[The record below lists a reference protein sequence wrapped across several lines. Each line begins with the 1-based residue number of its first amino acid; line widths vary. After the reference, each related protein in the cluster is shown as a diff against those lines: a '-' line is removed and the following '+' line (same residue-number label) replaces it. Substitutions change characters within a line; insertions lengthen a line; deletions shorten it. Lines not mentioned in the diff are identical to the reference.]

1 MKARFPIEGMTCA
14 ACQRHVEQAIRK
26 TNGVKTV
33 EVNLLSNSA
42 EVEWEEKECSY
53 QDIIAS
59 VKKAGYRALSPLQK
73 EENRKKK
80 DRALY
85 RLIASII
92 LLLLLMYISMGH
104 MISLPLPSFLAGH
117 ENALWFALA
126 QFIIVLPIII
136 INFHYF
142 ISGFKK
148 LFKGHPNMDS
158 LIALGA
164 LASLVYGVFA
174 IVRIGIGLSQN
185 DIEVVKQYHENL
197 YFESA
202 GMILTLVSLGKY
214 LEKIS
219 KKKTTSA
226 ITKLMDLAPK
236 TACIEQNGEEIE
248 VAIEQ
253 VHENNLVIVRKG
265 MSVPVDGIILEGNA
279 SLDQSNLTGESLPV
293 YKKEGD
299 TVLASSMVVAGFM
312 KVKVTKVGENS
323 SIATIIRLV
332 EEASNSKAPISKL
345 VDKISGIFVP
355 VIMGIS
361 LLVLTIFLL
370 TGASF
375 ETAFN
380 FAISVLVIACPCALG
395 LATPV
400 AIMVGTGKGASMGLL
415 VRNAEILEK
424 AHLIST
430 LVFDKT
436 GTITKGNPQVVDYF
450 CSIEEK
456 EAILSAICSLENQ
469 SEHPLSHAMIEY
481 GKKMGIS
488 QYAAIEDFQA
498 VEGKGIEGKIEGD
511 YYQIGNQNY
520 FSEIPEVLVSKYEK
534 CLSEGKTCLFVAKN
548 HSPIALIAIKD
559 EVKENAKETIARL
572 KKRGIRVIML
582 TGDHQR
588 TAESI
593 AHEVGI
599 DEVIAEVLPQD
610 KQKVVQ
616 QLQSDSHHL
625 VAMVGDGVN
634 DALALTS
641 ADLGIA
647 LGAGS
652 DIALDSSDIV
662 LLRNELGDILS
673 LIDLSK
679 RVLFTIRGNLFWAF
693 IYNCVGVFLASG
705 ALYSSLGIRLN
716 PMIASACMS
725 FSSLFVVL
733 NALTIYLFHRK
744 KKAKTKKEEEKMNMQ
759 TCILSVE
766 GMMCMHCK
774 KHVEEAVLKG
784 KNVLEAEASVEK
796 KQVVVSYENTIDKKE
811 LIRLIQDA
819 GYEAH
824 E

>member
-1 MKARFPIEGMTCA
+1 MKARFPIEGMSCA
-14 ACQRHVEQAIRK
+14 ACQRHVEQAIHK
-26 TNGVKTV
+26 TKGVKSV

-42 EVEWEEKECSY
+42 EVEWDEKECSS
-53 QDIIAS
+53 QSILDA
-59 VKKAGYRALSPLQK
+59 VKKAGYKALPPSQK
-73 EENRKKK
+73 GEKSKKK

-85 RLIASII
+85 RLLISIF
-92 LLLLLMYISMGH
+92 LLLLLMYVSMGH
-104 MISLPLPSFLAGH
+104 MVSLPLPSFLTGH
-117 ENALWFALA
+117 ENALWFALT
-126 QFIIVLPIII
+126 QLCIVLPIVAIH
-136 INFHYF
+136 FHYF
-142 ISGFKK
+142 VSGFQK

-164 LASLVYGVFA
+164 LASLIYGVFA
-174 IVRIGIGLSQN
+174 IIRIGIGLAQN
-185 DIEVVKQYHENL
+185 DMEIVKQYHDNL
-197 YFESA
+197 YFEST

-214 LEKIS
+214 LEKLS

-236 TACIEQNGEEIE
+236 TAYIEQDGKEIE
-248 VAIEQ
+248 VAIETI
-253 VHENNLVIVRKG
+253 HEQDIVIVRKG
-265 MSVPVDGIILEGNA
+265 MSVPVDGVIIEGNA

-299 TVLASSMVVAGFM
+299 SVLASSMVTAGFM
-312 KVKVTKVGENS
+312 KVQVSKVGENS

-361 LLVLTIFLL
+361 LLVLAVFLI
-370 TGASF
+370 TGSTF
-375 ETAFN
+375 EVAFN

-415 VRNAEILEK
+415 VKNAEILEK

-430 LVFDKT
+430 IVLDKT
-436 GTITKGNPQVVDYF
+436 GTITEGNPRVVDF
-450 CSIEEK
+450 VCITEDQES
-456 EAILSAICSLENQ
+456 LLTAICSLENQ

-481 GKKMGIS
+481 GKEQGITRYDS
-488 QYAAIEDFQA
+488 IEDFQA
-498 VEGKGIEGKIEGD
+498 IEGKGIEGKWQGD
-511 YYQIGNQNY
+511 FYQIGNQNY
-520 FSEIPEVLVSKYEK
+520 FSMIPPALLTQYETF
-534 CLSEGKTCLFVAKN
+534 LSEGKTCLFVAKN
-548 HSPIALIAIKD
+548 QETVGLIAIKD
-559 EVKENAKETIARL
+559 EVKETAKETIARL

-673 LIDLSK
+673 MIDLSK

-693 IYNCVGVFLASG
+693 IYNCVGIFLASG
-705 ALYSSLGIRLN
+705 ALYPSFGIRLN

-725 FSSLFVVL
+725 FSSLFVVC

-744 KKAKTKKEEEKMNMQ
+744 KKTKKGKEKENMKVQ
-759 TCILSVE
+759 TVVLSVE
-766 GMMCMHCK
+766 GMMCAHCK
-774 KHVEEAVLKG
+774 QHVETAVQKGRNVLK
-784 KNVLEAEASVEK
+784 AEASLEK
-796 KQVVVSYENTIDKKE
+796 KQVVISYQDTIDIDEIKKN
-811 LIRLIQDA
+811 IQEA
-819 GYEAH
+819 GYQVH